1 MHVLLCTTVFLGSH
15 FHRMA
20 EPARAVVEADL
31 GINVTVQRG
40 LKTTMYR
47 DPDDPAGALVVGEV
61 DAQGADVV
69 VMQLPKTREMLDCLR
84 LLQAH
89 GVAVVVELDDHLT
102 ALPPGHQGH
111 DALIRKGVGK
121 IAETCAREA
130 DFVTVSTPNLL

>member
-1 MHVLLCTTVFLGSH
+1 MNVLLCTTVFLGSL

-20 EPARAVVEADL
+20 EPARAVEEADL

-84 LLQAH
+84 LLQA
-89 GVAVVVELDDHLT
+89 
-102 ALPPGHQGH
+102 
-111 DALIRKGVGK
+111 
-121 IAETCAREA
+121 
-130 DFVTVSTPNLL
+130 